1 MCSSI
6 RDLSRGQEARAQ
18 AAGVDEA
25 VAVGLSDEALEA
37 TLFAPVKDGTRPVPD
52 WAKVDE
58 ELRRHK
64 HVTRQLLW
72 REYKADHPDSYEFSQ
87 FKLLLKQW
95 QKASGRGLSMRQVHR
110 AGEAVQ
116 VDYAGDT
123 VTIMNQRIER
133 EVQIFV
139 ACLPCSGLIYAEGT
153 WTQAQ
158 EDWLSAHVR
167 LFAFLG
173 GVTARVVPDNAK
185 VGITH
190 ACYWD
195 PVINASYAALI
206 KHYGTAVL
214 PARVRKPRDKPSVE
228 GAIAAASPGGTRIQ
242 PHRGRMPA
250 ARRSAPP
257 GLRRPPRNLSPA
269 PP

>member
-1 MCSSI
+1 MRRI
-6 RDLSRGQEARAQ
+6 REVLRLRAALGQNITAIATGAGMSRSTVREYLQRAK
-18 AAGVDEA
+18 AAGIDA
-25 VAVGLSDEALEA
+25 AAAVGLSDEALEA
-37 TLFAPVKDGTRPVPD
+37 TLFPSEKDGARPVPD

-72 REYKADHPDSYEFSQ
+72 REYKADHPDGYEFSQ

-123 VTIMNQRIER
+123 VTIMDRGAAR

-153 WTQAQ
+153 WTQGQA
-158 EDWLSAHVR
+158 DWLSAHVR

-173 GVTARVVPDNAK
+173 GVTARVVPDYVPGNII
-185 VGITH
+185 GLL
-190 ACYWD
+190 C
-195 PVINASYAALI
+195 
-206 KHYGTAVL
+206 
-214 PARVRKPRDKPSVE
+214 PRPLCGE
-228 GAIAAASPGGTRIQ
+228 
-242 PHRGRMPA
+242 
-250 ARRSAPP
+250 PP
-257 GLRRPPRNLSPA
+257 
-269 PP
+269 